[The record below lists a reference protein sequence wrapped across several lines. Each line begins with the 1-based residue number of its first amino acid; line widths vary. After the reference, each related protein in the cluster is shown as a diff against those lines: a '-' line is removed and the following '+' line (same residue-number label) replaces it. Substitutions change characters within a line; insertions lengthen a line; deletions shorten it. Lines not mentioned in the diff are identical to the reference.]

1 MNKAK
6 KTHKAK
12 SIINLFL
19 SIYRC
24 LLWYLSHKHAGFSEI
39 YLMLVENQA
48 FHRYFKEHNLR
59 LPLFPHEKQA
69 VHECFK
75 VTENPSRF
83 FTLFTPETILKAWK
97 NAIAKFWTHKPKRKP
112 GRPRLTK
119 AIMLLILTLKLDN
132 FIWGS
137 RRIRDELAN
146 LVIKVSHESVC
157 RVLHHYRKTG
167 DIKPTLSWKKFIS
180 AHIGSLFACDFLT
193 VTTFCLVTY
202 YIFFIMKLETREIV
216 QFGITEHPNRLF
228 LRNQFTEFEYKYS
241 GSYLIHDN
249 SGELKWFPYSE
260 YSIKAVS
267 IAPYSPNMNA
277 YAERFIRSIRQE
289 CLNFFII
296 FGFEQLYRIV
306 TEYLNYYNNYR
317 PHQSI
322 NRIPNGQPYPIL
334 STGEIKKKSFFNGL
348 HHHYYREAA

>member
-1 MNKAK
+1 MKMNKAK

-83 FTLFTPETILKAWK
+83 FTLFTPETVLKAWK
-97 NAIAKFWTHKPKRKP
+97 NAIAKFWTHKSKRKP
-112 GRPRLTK
+112 GRPKITNVIRE
-119 AIMLLILTLKLDN
+119 LILKMKLDN
-132 FIWGS
+132 FIWGA
-137 RRIRDELAN
+137 RRIRDELTN
-146 LVIKVSHESVC
+146 LSYELSHETVNKIMQHF
-157 RVLHHYRKTG
+157 RKQGVL
-167 DIKPTLSWKKFIS
+167 KPTLSWKKFIT
-180 AHIGSLFACDFLT
+180 AHWNSLFACDFFTAT
-193 VTTFCLVTY
+193 VFGMVTY
-202 YIFFIMKLETREIV
+202 YVFFVIELKSRKIV
-216 QFGITEHPNRLF
+216 QFGITEHPNRQF
-228 LRNQFTEFEYKYS
+228 VRNQMIEFEHTFP

-260 YSIKAVS
+260 YNIKDVRTV
-267 IAPYSPNMNA
+267 PYSPNMNA
-277 YAERFIRSIRQE
+277 YAERFVRSIRQE
-289 CLNFFII
+289 CLYYFIL
-296 FGFEQLYRIV
+296 FTYDQLQRIV
-306 TEYLNYYNNYR
+306 TEYINYYNNYR
-317 PHQSI
+317 HHQSI
-322 NRIPNGQPYPIL
+322 KGIPNGQL
-334 STGEIKKKSFFNGL
+334 TKGTGKIKKKSLLFGL
-348 HHHYYREAA
+348 HNHYYREAA